1 MKSFRIVS
9 TLICVCFTLI
19 AYSNYDEAI
28 DGDISGDPNNPTVI
42 DVAEGSNI
50 VCASSTAGDIEYWTI
65 TIPEG
70 GTLDEIMLTSFTS
83 QRVGFLAFQEGSN
96 FVPGQ
101 GAANLLGWTHL
112 GDVFD
117 GQLDIMNSNG
127 ELGFSI
133 PVPAGTYTFWAQ
145 ETSTTSSTEFCL
157 DFQIT
162 LPPPVV
168 SEIPTMSE
176 WGMIAL
182 GLLMLIF
189 ATVAIRRT
197 QTLSSSNTKIQ

>member
-1 MKSFRIVS
+1 MC
-9 TLICVCFTLI
+9 LCVI
-19 AYSNYDEAI
+19 AYSNYDEAV
-28 DGDISGDPNNPTVI
+28 DGDLSGDPNGPTIFNVSN
-42 DVAEGSNI
+42 GSNI
-50 VCASSTAGDIEYWTI
+50 ICASSTAGDIEYWTI
-65 TIPEG
+65 TIPTG
-70 GTLDEIMLTSFTS
+70 GTLDEIMLTSFAS
-83 QRVGFLAFQEGSN
+83 DRVGFLAFQEGSV

-112 GDVFD
+112 GDASD
-117 GQLDIMNSNG
+117 GQLAIMNSNG
-127 ELGFSI
+127 ELGFTI

-168 SEIPTMSE
+168 SEIPTMSQ
-176 WGMIAL
+176 WGLIAL

-189 ATVAIRRT
+189 ATIAIKAT
-197 QTLSSSNTKIQ
+197 QKLAY